1 MDKKHGKSM
10 IKIINKK
17 MKINRITTIKKIE
30 IRMEII
36 EGEEIIEEGVE
47 EAMVEEEE
55 VISKI
60 ITTKKNKRNH
70 NLK

>member
-10 IKIINKK
+10 IKIIIKK
-17 MKINRITTIKKIE
+17 TKINRITTIRRIG

-36 EGEEIIEEGVE
+36 GVEEIIEGEGE
-47 EAMVEEEE
+47 EAMAVEEE

-60 ITTKKNKRNH
+60 ITTKKNKKNNNH
-70 NLK
+70 K